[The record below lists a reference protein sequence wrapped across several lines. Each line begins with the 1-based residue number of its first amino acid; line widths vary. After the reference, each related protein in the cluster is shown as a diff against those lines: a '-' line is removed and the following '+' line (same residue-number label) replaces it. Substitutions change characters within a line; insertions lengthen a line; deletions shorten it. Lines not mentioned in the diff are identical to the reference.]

1 MRQEKSSMVEGVSCR
16 RQGHD
21 ARTFEQG
28 RREHSGIYRALG
40 RAVAVQG
47 TLAGEGSRDSLTSA
61 HS

>member
-1 MRQEKSSMVEGVSCR
+1 MVEGVSCR

-28 RREHSGIYRALG
+28 RREHSGIYRAVG
-40 RAVAVQG
+40 TAVAVQG
-47 TLAGEGSRDSLTSA
+47 TLEGSRDSLTSA